1 MPVSE
6 ACSDLMR
13 FRYFIFILLLSLC
26 SRTALANPTQFGSS
40 GLLYVPTADTL
51 DSANFCF
58 GVWGNCNSKSNT
70 GLTSIMPVTLTLGI
84 GTFWE
89 VYGTYPNA
97 YPNSSEIPGS
107 GRGTADVGS
116 KIRFLGARSSNFKL
130 AADLKMS
137 RYIDDNPNYN
147 GVSDVGGRLIAS
159 LRNDSIGVHIYS
171 GYMSNGNSRDVV
183 INGTKSAREF
193 PVGAGIEVFTSQ
205 RSKVTLE
212 TTAADA
218 AELSK
223 APAEA
228 ALGFQYY
235 LTPHLTFNLS
245 GGAGLNSAAPDWR
258 FLIGMSTCQ
267 GVGAYI
273 KPVPEVRRKGSRD
286 KPEVIRPTKVVALSP
301 LLIKTPVLTAPAS
314 KFEVPLDADG
324 DETIVRP
331 YGNVVIPQQPAVA
344 KLIKPQYEEP
354 QPAGAAEPAPVII
367 PVVKEDTPEYT
378 LTRVTGVT
386 PLYGVSL
393 KGEAPVVAPVEK
405 ASSTP
410 VTAYRKFRL
419 PDNLFEFDNAD
430 MIPEV
435 QKSVSELAEFIRK
448 DDKWVFIR
456 IDGHTDAIGSVKY
469 NMDLSLKRAISVA
482 NYLITK
488 EGIDPARVFVRGMGK
503 SAPIA
508 DNSTD
513 EGRKLN
519 RRFEIVFLVHK
530 EKKP

>member
-1 MPVSE
+1 
-6 ACSDLMR
+6 MR
-13 FRYFIFILLLSLC
+13 FRYLIFIFLFLLS
-26 SRTALANPTQFGSS
+26 SRTALANPSQFGSS
-40 GLLYVPTADTL
+40 GLLQVPTAETL

-58 GVWGNCNSKSNT
+58 GVWGNCNNKSST
-70 GLTSIMPVTLTLGI
+70 GLTSIMPITLTLGI

-89 VYGTYPNA
+89 LYGTYPNA
-97 YPNSSEIPGS
+97 YPNGRETFSS
-107 GRGTADVGS
+107 GRGTADIGS
-116 KIRFLGARSSNFKL
+116 KIRFIGTRSSRLKL
-130 AADLKMS
+130 AADFKMS
-137 RYIDDNPNYN
+137 RYIDDNPNFN

-159 LRNDSIGVHIYS
+159 LRNDLLGVHLSS
-171 GYMSNGNSRDVV
+171 GYVSNGNSRDVV
-183 INGTKSAREF
+183 LNGTKSTKEF

-212 TTAADA
+212 AIAADA
-218 AELSK
+218 AELSR

-228 ALGFQYY
+228 SLGFQYY
-235 LTPHLTFNLS
+235 ITPHLTFNLA
-245 GGAGLNSAAPDWR
+245 GGAGLNSVAPDWR
-258 FLIGMSTCQ
+258 LLIGVSTCQ

-273 KPVPEVRRKGSRD
+273 KPVPVLIRKGPKGPQES
-286 KPEVIRPTKVVALSP
+286 IRPTKVVALSP
-301 LLIKTPVLTAPAS
+301 LLIKTPALTAPAS
-314 KFEVPLDADG
+314 KFEVPVDAEG
-324 DETIVRP
+324 DEMIVRP
-331 YGNVVIPQQPAVA
+331 YGNVVIPQQSAVA

-354 QPAGAAEPAPVII
+354 LPAGAAEPLPVVV
-367 PVVKEDTPEYT
+367 PPVKEDTPEYT

-405 ASSTP
+405 VSISP
-410 VTAYRKFRL
+410 VSAYRKFRL

-448 DDKWVFIR
+448 DDKWVFLR
-456 IDGHTDAIGSVKY
+456 IDGHTDAVGSVKY

-488 EGIDPARVFVRGMGK
+488 EGIDPARIFVRGMGK

>member
-1 MPVSE
+1 
-6 ACSDLMR
+6 MR
-13 FRYFIFILLLSLC
+13 FRYLIFIFLFLLN
-26 SRTALANPTQFGSS
+26 SRTVLANPNQFGSS
-40 GLLYVPTADTL
+40 GLLHVPSADTL

-58 GVWGNCNSKSNT
+58 GVWGNCSEKSNT

-97 YPNSSEIPGS
+97 YPNSAETPYS

-116 KIRFLGARSSNFKL
+116 KIRFYGARSSKIKL

-137 RYIDDNPNYN
+137 RYVDDNPIYN

-159 LRNDSIGVHIYS
+159 LKNDYIGVHLYS
-171 GYMSNGNSRDVV
+171 GFMSNGNSREVV
-183 INGTKSAREF
+183 NGTKSTREF
-193 PVGAGIEVFTSQ
+193 PLGTGVEFFTSQ

-212 TTAADA
+212 ATAADA

-223 APAEA
+223 APVEA

-245 GGAGLNSAAPDWR
+245 GGAGLNSVAPDWR
-258 FLIGMSTCQ
+258 FLIGLSTCQ

-273 KPVPEVRRKGSRD
+273 KPVPVVTRKGD
-286 KPEVIRPTKVVALSP
+286 KGKPEVTRPTKIVALSP
-301 LLIKTPVLTAPAS
+301 LLIKTPALTAPAS
-314 KFEVPLDADG
+314 KFEVPLDTNG
-324 DETIVRP
+324 DEMLVRP
-331 YGNVVIPQQPAVA
+331 YGNVVIPQQTAVA
-344 KLIKPQYEEP
+344 KLAKPPIEEP
-354 QPAGAAEPAPVII
+354 QSAGAAEPLPVII
-367 PVVKEDTPEYT
+367 PPVKEDSPEYT

-393 KGEAPVVAPVEK
+393 KGENQGVTPVEK
-405 ASSTP
+405 TANTP

-456 IDGHTDAIGSVKY
+456 IDGHTDAVGSVKY
-469 NMDLSLKRAISVA
+469 NMDLSLKRAVSVA

-488 EGIDPARVFVRGMGK
+488 EGIDPARIFVRGMGK

-530 EKKP
+530 ENKK